1 MQQRTHPLTS
11 ATPRVRLVRRG
22 FIERRGEVVVDA
34 SATVTLVEASGK
46 RIIIDTGSPAECDKL
61 LLDLKAMGIDP
72 MKVDIVVN
80 THLHIDHCGCNET
93 FENAVVYA
101 HQLESPPIGN
111 VRISGSTTLFP
122 GVEVVHTPGHTAG
135 SVTVLVMAEKRYA
148 ICGDAIPTK
157 ANYDTHVPPFIAW
170 DKGLAMKSLDAILAS
185 ADVIVPGH
193 DAPFEVRRKK

>member
-22 FIERRGEVVVDA
+22 FIERRGEVIVDA
-34 SATVTLVEASGK
+34 SATVTLVEASGR
-46 RIIIDTGSPAECDKL
+46 RIIIDTGSPVECDKL
-61 LLDLKAMGIDP
+61 LLDLRVMGVDP
-72 MKVDIVVN
+72 RKVDIVVN
-80 THLHIDHCGCNET
+80 THLHIDHCGCNEA

-111 VRISGSTTLFP
+111 VRISGSITMFP

-135 SVTVLVMAEKRYA
+135 SVTVFVMAEKRYA

-157 ANYDTHVPPFIAW
+157 ANYDSHVPPFIAW
-170 DKGLAMKSLDAILAS
+170 DKGLAMKSMDAILAS